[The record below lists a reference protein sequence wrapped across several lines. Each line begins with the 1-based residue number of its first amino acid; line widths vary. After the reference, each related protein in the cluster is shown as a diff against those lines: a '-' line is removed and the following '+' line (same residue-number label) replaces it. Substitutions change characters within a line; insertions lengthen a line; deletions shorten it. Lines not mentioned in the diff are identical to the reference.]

1 MWGII
6 SERHFMKVNPFMVRL
21 DAATG
26 ALNNAV
32 DQCNVEEMAR
42 GLEDVGFWT
51 ARTVSEMISGSD
63 QADTPAH
70 IQLFKKGVA
79 ALFQAQAA
87 NVRARKALRQMLTPT
102 TYQAPSSIPNAGNGA
117 FANVSFRPG
126 DTVGVLREDVKYT
139 GNQMNDL
146 GIIGGN
152 ASSFTPLLR
161 TLNHSPHPNLQVM
174 RMNDAPVL
182 VGVAKNGIARDEEL
196 TVDYLDPGLPEA
208 QLYPMNIPPEW
219 NHNALMAKKV
229 TDLSA
234 SAKMSIGLVIGPL
247 LLLASEQ
254 VQSPWSTVLA
264 VGGGT
269 TSAWALFQW
278 LKQREP

>member
-1 MWGII
+1 MWGIV
-6 SERHFMKVNPFMVRL
+6 SDRHFMKVNPFMVRL
-21 DAATG
+21 NAATS

-32 DQCNVEEMAR
+32 DQCNVDEMAR

-51 ARTVSEMISGSD
+51 ARTVAEMISGSD
-63 QADTPAH
+63 QADTPEH
-70 IQLFKKGVA
+70 IKLFKKGVA
-79 ALFQAQAA
+79 ALFEAQAA

-126 DTVGVLREDVKYT
+126 DTVGVLRDDVKYS
-139 GNQMNDL
+139 GNRMNDL

-182 VGVAKNGIARDEEL
+182 VGVAKNGIAKDEEL
-196 TVDYLDPGLPEA
+196 TVDYLDPGLPESS
-208 QLYPMNIPPEW
+208 LYPMEIPIEW
-219 NHNALMAKKV
+219 NSNAMMAKKV
-229 TDLSA
+229 TDLTA
-234 SAKMSIGLVIGPL
+234 SAKMSMGLVVGPL
-247 LLLASEQ
+247 MILGSNH
-254 VQSPWSTVLA
+254 VKSPWSTGLTL
-264 VGGGT
+264 GGGII
-269 TSAWALFQW
+269 SAWALFQW
-278 LKQREP
+278 MKTRG